1 MPYTDKED
9 IANKY
14 KIPTLILEITQP
26 SAIGITAQAAI
37 ESENATIGAK
47 RKTILF
53 ETVGNMVS
61 FEKSFSPS
69 ARGCKSPNGPTTLGP
84 FLN

>member
-37 ESENATIGAK
+37 ESE
-47 RKTILF
+47 
-53 ETVGNMVS
+53 MQ
-61 FEKSFSPS
+61 PS
-69 ARGCKSPNGPTTLGP
+69 ALKEKQFYLKLWEIW
-84 FLN
+84 FLLKKVLVHLRVAVKVQMDPQH